1 MNEMLPIAM
10 LLLGLVVG
18 AAAAWLIVRAKAQ
31 HAVDRA
37 RGETEAERAALA
49 ERVQSREQAL
59 AQSEATLQARE
70 LRIEQDRA
78 SQIDLER
85 KLAQYRQALEGE
97 RKSAQEKL
105 AVLDE
110 AHTKLSDA
118 FKALAAEALQKNNQ
132 SFLDLAKTNL
142 ETFQQGAKEDLDKRQ
157 VAIDAMVK
165 PVRESLD
172 KVDTKIQELE
182 KSREGAYQGL
192 TAQVA
197 SLLDTQK
204 ELRSETSNLVKA
216 LRTPVVRGRW
226 GEIQLKRVVEMA
238 GMLDHCDFF
247 EQESATGDNGRLRPD
262 LRVQLPGRKSVV
274 VDAKTPLVA
283 YLEAVEAADDETR
296 RAKLAEHARHVRLH
310 MTDLS
315 KKSYFDQF
323 DHAPEFVVLFL
334 PGEAFFSAALECD
347 PGLIEFG
354 VEQQVIIATPTTL
367 IALLRAVAYGWRQER
382 LAENAKE
389 ISDLGRELYDRL
401 ATVGG
406 HIANVGKGLRAAAE
420 SFNRAV
426 GSLESR
432 VMVTARKFKDLGAVG
447 DVGEIEQLS
456 PLDVTP
462 RTLQAPELL
471 LEVAIDERRGTD
483 AHR

>member
-10 LLLGLVVG
+10 LLVGLAIG
-18 AAAAWLIVRAKAQ
+18 SGAAWLIVRAKAQ

-49 ERVQSREQAL
+49 ERVQSRELSLTQA
-59 AQSEATLQARE
+59 QATLQAKE

-78 SQIDLER
+78 SQLDLER
-85 KLAQYRQALEGE
+85 KLAQYRQALESE
-97 RKSAQEKL
+97 RTNAQEKL

-110 AHTKLSDA
+110 AHKKLSDA
-118 FKALAAEALQKNNQ
+118 FKVLASEALQSNNQ
-132 SFLDLAKTNL
+132 SFLELAKTNL
-142 ETFQQGAKEDLDKRQ
+142 EKFQETAKGDLDKRQ
-157 VAIDAMVK
+157 QAIVDLVK
-165 PVRESLD
+165 PVKESLD
-172 KVDTKIQELE
+172 KVDTKIQEME

-192 TAQVA
+192 TAQVR
-197 SLLDTQK
+197 SLLETQTA
-204 ELRSETSNLVKA
+204 LRSETSNLVKA
-216 LRTPVVRGRW
+216 LRTPIVRGRW

-247 EQESATGDNGRLRPD
+247 EQESVEGENGRLRPD
-262 LRVQLPGRKSVV
+262 LRVQLPGRKNVV

-283 YLEAVEAADDETR
+283 YLEAVEAIDDETR
-296 RAKLAEHARHVRLH
+296 RAKLLEHARHVRVH

-334 PGEAFFSAALECD
+334 PGEAFFSAALEYD

-389 ISDLGRELYDRL
+389 ISDLGRELYERL

-406 HIANVGKGLRAAAE
+406 HVANVGKGLRLAAE
-420 SFNRAV
+420 SFNKAV

-432 VMVTARKFKDLGAVG
+432 VLVTARKFKDLGAVG
-447 DVGEIEQLS
+447 DGGEIEQLS
-456 PLDVTP
+456 PLDITP
-462 RTLQAPELL
+462 RALQAQELL
-471 LEVAIDERRGTD
+471 LEAALDDNASGRE
-483 AHR
+483 